1 MEEEISDDFKEELEE
16 EVEEISDDVKEELEE
31 ELEEEVEEISDN
43 VKEELEEELE
53 ELIEEVEEELEEQPE
68 EPIDELVEE
77 LEEIAEDED
86 DIAEIEEESVEEVI
100 EESVED
106 VVEDILEELD
116 EEPVDEEVI
125 EEIVEDIVE
134 VEDKPEED
142 TEKVE
147 PILEIMAEEVVKLG
161 GKLQITLLDV
171 PGEVIPYGYHLLKN
185 KLVINENEAMKVKI
199 LYSWFY
205 GQKKSLEEISAA
217 TRLTIDKIE
226 EILVNPI
233 YFGKIF
239 FEDTLQLSDLQ
250 PILTETYCRINKI
263 DATKIEEEYLSSKT

>member
-1 MEEEISDDFKEELEE
+1 MEEEFSDELPKEEL
-16 EVEEISDDVKEELEE
+16 SDD
-31 ELEEEVEEISDN
+31 

-53 ELIEEVEEELEEQPE
+53 ELIEEVEEEIDEELKEEEEE
-68 EPIDELVEE
+68 EPVDELVEE
-77 LEEIAEDED
+77 LKEIAEDED
-86 DIAEIEEESVEEVI
+86 DIEEIEEETVEEVI

-106 VVEDILEELD
+106 VVEDIIEEID
-116 EEPVDEEVI
+116 EEPVDEEII

-134 VEDKPEED
+134 VEDKPEEE

-147 PILEIMAEEVVKLG
+147 PILEAIPEEDVKIG

-171 PGEVIPYGYHLLKN
+171 PGEVIPFGYDLSKN

-205 GQKKSLEEISAA
+205 GQKKSLDEISAA
-217 TRLTIDKIE
+217 TRLTIDQIE
-226 EILVNPI
+226 EILGNPI

-239 FEDTLQLSDLQ
+239 FEDSLQLGDYQ
-250 PILTETYCRINKI
+250 QILTEKYCRINKI
-263 DATKIEEEYLSSKT
+263 DATKIEEEYLSAKA